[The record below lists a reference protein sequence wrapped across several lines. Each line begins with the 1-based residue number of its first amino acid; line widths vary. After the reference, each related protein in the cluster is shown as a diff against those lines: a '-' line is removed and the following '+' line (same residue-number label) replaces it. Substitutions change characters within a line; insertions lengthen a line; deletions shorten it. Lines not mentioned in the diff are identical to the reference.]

1 MNIKLLEAF
10 LAVIDNKTMSA
21 AAEKLFTTQPNISL
35 MIKDLENYYSTRL
48 FNRVSRNLYLTPDG
62 IKLEKY
68 ARRVVANFEEMNK
81 AMFSQN
87 KIIRI
92 GSSVTIGQYLLNRY
106 LKKLKFSMQ
115 NIDFEIV
122 INNTEEIERLILD
135 NRLDVAI
142 VEGKIYSKNITEV
155 EILIDE
161 LIAVIG
167 YDYPLNINIEKLS
180 DLEQLPWISRED
192 ESHNRNQ
199 FEIDMNER
207 KIHPKVVFKATNLE
221 TIIQAVENNYG
232 FAIISKLAAKE
243 GLKKQSLKRLNFAD
257 YSCPRSIRYIYY
269 KSQDEDP
276 IISQILDC
284 INK

>member
-192 ESHNRNQ
+192 GSHNRNQ

-257 YSCPRSIRYIYY
+257 YSCPRSIRYVYY

>member
-192 ESHNRNQ
+192 GSHNRNQ

-243 GLKKQSLKRLNFAD
+243 ELKKQSLKRLNFAD
-257 YSCPRSIRYIYY
+257 YSCPRSIRYVYY